1 MTSAV
6 RSVTIAFA
14 LASAAVGLAVGGATA
29 AMSQAGT
36 PCQTMGSVASWS
48 PSGKRI
54 AFVGYGL
61 RSAALCVA
69 DADGSHARRLGHATC
84 ARLGY
89 CRLIN
94 TPTELSWVRPK
105 LLLYGDWATGIFVV
119 PLAGK
124 PKRIGTLS
132 DIYDGFS
139 VDAAGDRLAHGSSGC
154 CTTSR
159 GPVTVLGLPS
169 GRVVG
174 KIGGTTTANFSPSL
188 SPDGKQVAFE
198 GGRTGGVWTAS
209 VADGNLRRLSQCH
222 SSPVWSPTGKWIAC
236 LGPPQAWPSGPALLL
251 VSSQGDTSVTV
262 TRPSLGVR
270 KIFGWSPNGSSIAF
284 SAQNSAT
291 DRLDVVNL
299 ATDKVRALLSPS
311 GTNVAWSPDSQRL
324 LAIHD
329 CKLWEVPADARKKPR
344 RLRTPPAG
352 SQAPC

>member
-1 MTSAV
+1 MGNV
-6 RSVTIAFA
+6 
-14 LASAAVGLAVGGATA
+14 AT
-29 AMSQAGT
+29 
-36 PCQTMGSVASWS
+36 WS

-69 DADGSHARRLGHATC
+69 DADGSHARPLRKATC

-105 LLLYGDWATGIFVV
+105 LLLYGDWARGIFAV

-124 PKRIGTLS
+124 PKRIGSLS
-132 DIYDGFS
+132 DVYDTFS
-139 VDAAGDRLAHGSSGC
+139 VDAAGDRIAHGSSSC
-154 CTTSR
+154 CSTSR
-159 GPVTVLGLPS
+159 GPVTVLSVPS

-198 GGRTGGVWTAS
+198 GGRTGEVWTAS
-209 VADGNLRRLSQCH
+209 VAGGNLRRLPQCD
-222 SSPVWSPTGKWIAC
+222 SSPVWSPTGKWVAC
-236 LGPPQAWPSGPALLL
+236 LGKPQPWPRGPALLL
-251 VSSQGDTSVTV
+251 VSSQGDRSVTV

-270 KIFGWSPNGSSIAF
+270 KIFGWSPNGSRIAF
-284 SAQNSAT
+284 SAQNSASA
-291 DRLDVVNL
+291 RLDVVDL

-311 GTNVAWSPDSQRL
+311 GTYVAWSPDSQRL

-329 CKLWEVPADARKKPR
+329 CKLWEVPTDAQKKPR

-352 SQAPC
+352 PQAPC